1 METEFHGG
9 EGNELEEPEDE
20 DTFALQNAP
29 RHAFNTDVLNQI
41 LTRENEITAAAKK
54 GRKKHADKQMKLFDD
69 RFHAALHTPVRPNS
83 VKLQDV
89 QLAYTPK
96 PCLLHCKYKTR
107 SLSRCAV
114 TSPISIALLTMAT
127 HPTSSKPQCCTTC
140 GTQRKIANGSP
151 WTKLCKARLTWLSY

>member
-29 RHAFNTDVLNQI
+29 RHAFSTDVLSQS

-69 RFHAALHTPVRPNS
+69 RFHTALHTPVRPNS
-83 VKLQDV
+83 VKLQDI
-89 QLAYTPK
+89 QLAYTHPQA
-96 PCLLHCKYKTR
+96 
-107 SLSRCAV
+107 LSA
-114 TSPISIALLTMAT
+114 AL
-127 HPTSSKPQCCTTC
+127 QV
-140 GTQRKIANGSP
+140 QDEIQAN
-151 WTKLCKARLTWLSY
+151 AQ